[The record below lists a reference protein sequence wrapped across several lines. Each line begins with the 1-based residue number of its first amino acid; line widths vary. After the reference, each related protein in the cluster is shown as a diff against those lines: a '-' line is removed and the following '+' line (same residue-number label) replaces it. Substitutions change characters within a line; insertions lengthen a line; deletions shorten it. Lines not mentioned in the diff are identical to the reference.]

1 MKTKARPS
9 KALVW
14 ILGILFLVGIESHS
28 QGPAAISGVVNSQE
42 EGQMEGVLV
51 SARKEGSHITV
62 SVVSDSQGRYA
73 FPGDRLEPGNY
84 SLKIRATGYDLVDPG
99 VVKLEANKTAQVDLK
114 LEKTKDLA
122 SQMTNAD
129 WFLSNPEIHE
139 RLVVDM
145 SSKLTPRGKD
155 GPAGQNCTGCHS
167 ITTILKT

>member
-1 MKTKARPS
+1 MRAKTWSS

-14 ILGILFLVGIESHS
+14 ILGILFLLGIESHS
-28 QGPAAISGVVNSQE
+28 QGPASISGVVNSQE

-84 SLKIRATGYDLVDPG
+84 SLKIRATGYDLVDSG

-114 LEKTKDLA
+114 LQETKHLA
-122 SQMTNAD
+122 AQMTHAEV
-129 WFLSNPEIHE
+129 FP
-139 RLVVDM
+139 
-145 SSKLTPRGKD
+145 P
-155 GPAGQNCTGCHS
+155 S
-167 ITTILKT
+167 IVALA